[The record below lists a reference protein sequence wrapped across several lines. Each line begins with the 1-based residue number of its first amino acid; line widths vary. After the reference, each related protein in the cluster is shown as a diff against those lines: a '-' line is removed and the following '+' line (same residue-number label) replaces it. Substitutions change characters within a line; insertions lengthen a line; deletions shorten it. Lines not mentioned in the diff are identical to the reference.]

1 MPTNLNAL
9 IRYKRIDACLRNPY
23 VDCTIERL
31 RRVCTDA
38 IDEHRGNRVI
48 MISERT
54 IRDDIRVMRSDILGF
69 NAPIAFE
76 GGKYVYT
83 DNNYSLFRTPI
94 NEMELLKE
102 IFKMLLSERNNIAD
116 TEIEHLLMQLSDITG
131 LPVVPVDTESS
142 VEKEK
147 SEKISGPDI
156 TDDNACSDM
165 LLEDDDNFSMDY
177 LPDSLEVKHI
187 HFSRI
192 QQRETVPW
200 PPEKPLLFWEEILK
214 IL

>member
-23 VDCTIERL
+23 EDCTINRL
-31 RRVCTDA
+31 RKVCTDA
-38 IDEHRGNRVI
+38 IDEHRGIRDT

-76 GGKYVYT
+76 EGKYVYT

-142 VEKEK
+142 VEKVK
-147 SEKISGPDI
+147 SEKISGPVI
-156 TDDNACSDM
+156 TNMQMD
-165 LLEDDDNFSMDY
+165 DDDNLSMDY
-177 LPDSLEVKHI
+177 LSDSLEVKHI
-187 HFSRI
+187 HISRI
-192 QQRETVPW
+192 QKRETVPW
-200 PPEKPLLFWEEILK
+200 PPKKPLLYWMEILK